1 MFRKNDYR
9 ALNINRDP
17 ICCTKRGRKEKKK
30 KKKKKKDRNFEA
42 DWNKLISYGDNYLLL
57 SSLALENT
65 LLDNPN

>member
-42 DWNKLISYGDNYLLL
+42 D
-57 SSLALENT
+57 
-65 LLDNPN
+65 